1 MGVLR
6 LTLFGFP
13 IQIHPLFWLVAY
25 LLVSGSKTGIGAQL
39 ILAAVIFVSLLAHEL
54 GHAFAARSAGQQP
67 SITIHAFGGLTRWSP
82 NRPLSRARLI
92 GIALAGPGGGL
103 ALAVLGFVALTRL
116 PPTILATHNASI
128 AVKDVL
134 EAVLQVN
141 LVWSLVNLL
150 PVLPFDGGQLLVHAL
165 GPKRRRL
172 SAMLSAFFGV
182 AAALGFWVIG
192 SKMEALGFSA
202 SGWKIAA
209 IMFGFSGIMEYRA
222 MERARKAD
230 LAITPEQI
238 EQALAIARQALD
250 EGDPSRTL
258 QLVHTIGALPASAEQ
273 QRRALE
279 LGAWAAIATGQHA
292 EARHALR
299 VLAPGPIDVLLQ
311 AAVLE
316 AHGDTERAVAC
327 LRQAREAGDCRP
339 QVGASL
345 VRVLLQDG
353 RCGEA
358 AAVTRQI
365 IDDVPP
371 DDARRVAR
379 EALDGGRAQPSAELS
394 LALFERTHD
403 PHDAV
408 AAARAYLFLDDRT
421 KATDAVAQAVAA
433 GQSTQELDVALA
445 QLLDDPGA
453 IKSPVS

>member
-1 MGVLR
+1 VLR

-13 IQIHPLFWLVAY
+13 VQIHPLFWLVAY

-67 SITIHAFGGLTRWSP
+67 NITIHAFGGLTRWSP

-92 GIALAGPGGGL
+92 GITLAGPAGGL
-103 ALAVLGFVALTRL
+103 ALAVLGFVGVTFL
-116 PPTILATHNASI
+116 PPSILLMHNASI

-134 EAVLQVN
+134 QAVLQVN
-141 LVWSLVNLL
+141 LVWSLANLL
-150 PVLPFDGGQLLVHAL
+150 PVLPFDGGQLLVHTL
-165 GPKRRRL
+165 GPKRRQL
-172 SAMLSAFFGV
+172 SATLSAFFGV
-182 AAALGFWVIG
+182 VAAIGFWVIG
-192 SKMEALGFSA
+192 
-202 SGWKIAA
+202 WKIAA
-209 IMFGFSGIMEYRA
+209 FMFGFSGIMEYRA

-238 EQALAIARQALD
+238 EQALAVARQALN
-250 EGDPSRTL
+250 EGDPNRTL
-258 QLVHTIGALPASAEQ
+258 QLVHMIGALPASPEQ
-273 QRRALE
+273 QRSAQE

-365 IDDVPP
+365 IDDVPL

-408 AAARAYLFLDDRT
+408 AAARAYLFLDDRS

-445 QLLDDPGA
+445 QLLNNPDA
-453 IKSPVS
+453 IKSSGS